1 MCLKLNYS
9 RWREPNAREQS
20 KPPSIKNICIIE
32 ENGMKLPHTAN
43 QFKSPSCATL
53 SSSFVVRCCLWFLP
67 TVSFCHCAATV
78 GYLCW
83 EENLKEA
90 GNKWTQEARNQSI
103 ISHIIMILW
112 LCVDGLSSPLV
123 PYSFQSQH
131 LVSRW
136 CCSFAPD
143 DEWKRSSVR
152 PSREWDL
159 SIKRFERPIKTI
171 SRSLAAH
178 VKLTSSAH
186 RIRVACF
193 FPFLLALRGDS
204 ADDAAAE
211 AGVIE
216 YWWNNRIM
224 RYFVDYRLPMI
235 YNWLTPSGVSQ

>member
-1 MCLKLNYS
+1 MIFADSL
-9 RWREPNAREQS
+9 
-20 KPPSIKNICIIE
+20 
-32 ENGMKLPHTAN
+32 
-43 QFKSPSCATL
+43 
-53 SSSFVVRCCLWFLP
+53 
-67 TVSFCHCAATV
+67 SFCRCAATV

-112 LCVDGLSSPLV
+112 LCVYGLSSPPVHTYLV

-131 LVSRW
+131 SVSRW

-159 SIKRFERPIKTI
+159 SIKRFEHTIKTI

-178 VKLTSSAH
+178 VKLTSSPH

-193 FPFLLALRGDS
+193 FPFLLARGDS
-204 ADDAAAE
+204 ADDDAAVE